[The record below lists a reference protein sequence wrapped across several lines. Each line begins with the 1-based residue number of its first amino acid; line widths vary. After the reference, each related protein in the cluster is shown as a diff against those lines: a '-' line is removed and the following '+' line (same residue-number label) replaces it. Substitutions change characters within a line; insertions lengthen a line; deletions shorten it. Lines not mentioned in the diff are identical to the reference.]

1 MQGQETKKEVNKGGR
16 PTKYTPEFL
25 ELAKDYLQNFNTD
38 RYNDTIPSIAGL
50 AYVANVARQT
60 LHDWYGQEGKEEFSD
75 ILDKLLALQE
85 KLTLN
90 GGLNGT
96 YNSAMA
102 KLLLGK
108 HGYSDKTENEHKG
121 EIKTGLQDS
130 DREILN
136 RFLAQQ
142 TKT

>member
-1 MQGQETKKEVNKGGR
+1 MQEKETKAKNEIGR

-25 ELAKDYLQNFNTD
+25 ELANDYLQNFNTD
-38 RYNDTIPSIAGL
+38 KYNDTIPSIAGL
-50 AYVANVARQT
+50 AYVSNISRST
-60 LHDWYGQEGKEEFSD
+60 LHEWYGQEGKKDFSD

-108 HGYSDKTENEHKG
+108 HGYSDKTENESKH
-121 EIKTGLQDS
+121 EIKSDLKDS
-130 DREILN
+130 DRDILN
-136 RFLAQQ
+136 RFLAQEKQ
-142 TKT
+142 K